1 MRDPR
6 CYHLGLIGWPVAH
19 SLSPRLHETAL
30 RANGLAG
37 EYRLYSVPPPP
48 EGLRAM
54 ADLTQKLRAGEL
66 AGLNVTIPHKRNIM
80 ELLDACSPLARAV
93 GAVNTLFM
101 ENGRL
106 MGDNTDV
113 QGFWDDLSRWAG
125 FVGRPLPATGTAL
138 VLGAGG
144 AARAAV
150 YALRMHGWNVVL
162 AARRQESAEALVK
175 DMSIALVSSAA
186 LQVVALDANGIG
198 GLSAAVVVNA
208 SSAGMEPNVR
218 ETPWPAG
225 TALPQGGVVY
235 DMVYR
240 PRCTALIRQARA
252 AGVPATHGLG
262 MLVEQGALSFERWT
276 ECPAPRA
283 EMHRLFDKE

>member
-6 CYHLGLIGWPVAH
+6 FYRLGLIGWPVAH
-19 SLSPRLHETAL
+19 SLSPQLHETAL
-30 RANGLAG
+30 RAGGLDG
-37 EYRLYSVPPPP
+37 EYRLYPVPPPP
-48 EGLRAM
+48 EGVRAM
-54 ADLTQKLRAGEL
+54 EALTQKIRAGEL

-80 ELLDACSPLARAV
+80 GFLDECSPLARAV

-101 ENGRL
+101 KDGRL
-106 MGDNTDV
+106 LGDNTDV
-113 QGFWDDLSRWAG
+113 HGFWNDLNRWAG
-125 FVGRPLPATGTAL
+125 SMGRCLPASGMAL

-150 YALRMHGWNVVL
+150 YALRMHGWTVVL
-162 AARRQESAEALVK
+162 AARRQDAAEALAK
-175 DMSIALVSSAA
+175 DMRAALASSAA
-186 LQVVALDANGIG
+186 LQAVPLDAKGIG
-198 GLSAAVVVNA
+198 GVPATVVVNA

-225 TALPQGGVVY
+225 IAWPHGAVVY
-235 DMVYR
+235 DMVYK
-240 PRCTALIRQARA
+240 PRCTALIRQARG

-276 ECPAPRA
+276 GCPAPRA
-283 EMHRLFDKE
+283 EMHQLFDKE

>member
-6 CYHLGLIGWPVAH
+6 FYHLGLIGWPVAH
-19 SLSPRLHETAL
+19 SLSPQLHEAAL
-30 RANGLAG
+30 RAEGLAG
-37 EYRLYSVPPPP
+37 EYCLYPVPPPP

-54 ADLTQKLRAGEL
+54 EALAQKLRAGEL

-80 ELLDACSPLARAV
+80 DFLDVCSTLACAV

-101 ENGRL
+101 EDGRL
-106 MGDNTDV
+106 TGDNTDV
-113 QGFWDDLSRWAG
+113 QGFWDDLNRWAG
-125 FVGRPLPATGTAL
+125 SAGRHLPAAGTAL

-162 AARRQESAEALVK
+162 AARRQEAAEALAA
-175 DMSIALVSSAA
+175 DMLAALASPAA
-186 LQVVALDANGIG
+186 LQVAALDAAGLG
-198 GLSAAVVVNA
+198 GVPAAVVVNA
-208 SSAGMEPNVR
+208 SSAGMEPKVH
-218 ETPWPAG
+218 ESPWPAG
-225 TALPQGGVVY
+225 LAWPAGVVVY
-235 DMVYR
+235 DMVYK
-240 PRCTALIRQARA
+240 PRLTALVRQARA

-276 ECPAPRA
+276 GRPAPRA
-283 EMHRLFDKE
+283 AMHRLFDKE